1 MLFLTVLAI
10 TKRLLL
16 VKHIFEI
23 PMISLRVLLWL
34 LLMQLMHLNVI
45 MYINVKH
52 TCYKRVIKL
61 TSGEW
66 RITLTS
72 IM

>member
-10 TKRLLL
+10 TKPLLL
-16 VKHIFEI
+16 IKHIFEI
-23 PMISLRVLLWL
+23 SIISLSVFLWL

-52 TCYKRVIKL
+52 TCLNVIKL
-61 TSGEW
+61 TSGE
-66 RITLTS
+66 S
-72 IM
+72 H